1 MTIIIASLIPR
12 LSRAHERGEGKKE
25 SLVHS
30 DRKFHHV
37 RLLPPGALLIMTRDD
52 ASIDVLQLEMD

>member
-1 MTIIIASLIPR
+1 MKGEMVEMGELDSLVPR
-12 LSRAHERGEGKKE
+12 LSYVHGREEGKKE

-37 RLLPPGALLIMTRDD
+37 RLLPLSALSHYD
-52 ASIDVLQLEMD
+52 A

>member
-1 MTIIIASLIPR
+1 MTIPIMLIASLVPR
-12 LSRAHERGEGKKE
+12 LSCAHGRGEGKKE

-37 RLLPPGALLIMTRDD
+37 RLLPPGALSNYD
-52 ASIDVLQLEMD
+52 AR